1 VTPWPD
7 GDNNTASLLCLSMC
21 HLKNTS
27 AGAVTGINNK
37 QSNNPAGYE
46 DMNANP
52 QQNIFPLP
60 SSAQQAPLSCL
71 NSV

>member
-1 VTPWPD
+1 
-7 GDNNTASLLCLSMC
+7 MC
-21 HLKNTS
+21 HSKNTL

-46 DMNANP
+46 DMNDMNANP

-71 NSV
+71 NPV